1 MASSKYPTPSSI
13 FLYLD
18 KEKSGVITR
27 DQFRTVSS
35 LLSSF
40 PFPSPPP
47 SLPSWYLPC
56 FLRLSSLST
65 RCNANGLYLPFGRVC
80 TCVTFL
86 CIPCI
91 FACLSVPASVC
102 MVQSI
107 NAMGL
112 QIPPESVEFF
122 WTKLDKNREG
132 RVNQQAF
139 LPLLSRC
146 ASTLSYH

>member
-1 MASSKYPTPSSI
+1 MFGQGEERCHHSRSVSHGLVAS
-13 FLYLD
+13 FLLPI
-18 KEKSGVITR
+18 S
-27 DQFRTVSS
+27 
-35 LLSSF
+35 
-40 PFPSPPP
+40 FPSPLPP
-47 SLPSWYLPC
+47 FLVPPWLPC
-56 FLRLSSLST
+56 FLRLWLAFHT
-65 RCNANGLYLPFGRVC
+65 ICNANGLNLPSWSLC

-86 CIPCI
+86 SIPCI
-91 FACLSVPASVC
+91 FACVSVPASVC

-107 NAMGL
+107 NALGL

-139 LPLLSRC
+139 LRLLSRC